1 MTAFLKSF
9 HLDLQCKKKYNF
21 VGNLTWTK
29 YRYAWTNFNQ
39 ESPIDKARSSYGL
52 LAYSSNIFISGKNV
66 VFYTEKTTFLPEMNA
81 LEKYASG
88 P

>member
-21 VGNLTWTK
+21 VGNLTWKK

-52 LAYSSNIFISGKNV
+52 LAYSSNIIISGKNV